1 MERLAKKVLEKGRVD
16 DLVLLDD
23 ISEGA
28 IVQNLKNRFQS
39 DLIYT
44 AIGPVLIS
52 MNPFK
57 QIQGLYTQG
66 MIKAYSGKYSYECA
80 PHVYGPAEETFRA
93 LLNTGRNQCMLV
105 SGESGA
111 GKTEATKKILEYI
124 SAVSNDSHSGKSV
137 AAIKDKL
144 LESNPVM
151 EAFGNAKTLRN
162 DNSSRF
168 GKYMVVQFDF
178 SGAPLGATIQQYLLE
193 KPRVVKQ
200 QEGERNFHIFY
211 NLCAGASGSLRSELG
226 LEKASNYEY
235 TKTTT
240 QVKSI
245 NDEADFQQV
254 NSALDVLVGAERKK
268 HLYSVVAGVL
278 HLGNITFKA
287 SGDHQDASGCEPAA
301 RCFAVDAKT
310 LGRAVT
316 FRTIRTRGES
326 VATPLKANECSKTR
340 DALAKAVYARNFKL
354 LVGFLNES
362 LNAQGRVE
370 LTLGLLDIFG
380 FEIFDRNSFEQ
391 LLINYTNE
399 RLQQIFVK
407 LTLESEQREY
417 AAEGLK
423 WQEIPYFN
431 NQIVCDLIDS
441 KKPAGIIAYCDEE
454 AIMPSAT
461 DKSLLNK
468 LNANLSSHKHF
479 TNLTKESKRS
489 DTTEFC
495 VKHYAGDVIY
505 STDGFIE
512 KNMDTL
518 YRDLIELI
526 GGSRSPIMASMFP
539 EAKEQHDGKKPI
551 TAGSQFRIDMQD
563 LMDTLMKCDPHYVRC
578 IKPNDNKQSGM
589 FEDARVAHQVRYLG
603 LLENVRVRRAGF
615 AYRHTYPLFVH
626 RYKMVAPAIW
636 LKFPPS
642 GDSKRDAKAI
652 LDSMAITGEGD
663 AFAMGKTKVFIRRAE
678 TLFSLE
684 EMRERKMHNV
694 VGMIQNAWRMYK
706 ARLHFLE
713 LREKSM
719 GIFKGRKRRRGSW
732 VLFFQGDYID
742 AKDSLEVRGL
752 FTNPKFGAQDQK
764 IIFADRC
771 DVMGKK
777 NKLEPRNV
785 IFTEKSI
792 YVADLQ
798 WKQPRRIDLRSVQ
811 KFSLSTFADGFIVVK
826 MPEMQKPP
834 EPDLVFNSVRKAE
847 IITVLDESRGTLP
860 LEFADSLEFKFIK
873 KGLFSSKMITGRLNF
888 MERNIAGQA
897 FFEMAP
903 TNPPKID
910 DITVAV
916 CPQMGSKAQVQLQG
930 FQHERAV
937 ATMAGRAAAGF
948 IDHSHKQE
956 DMKKNRGGPASPTD
970 FSASSAPLSST
981 SGLKQAKVLYDYK
994 GTNSRDL
1001 NVMKGETVYVVLQ
1014 HSDGWFDCQKG
1025 STRGMVPG
1033 AYLQTM

>member
-1 MERLAKKVLEKGRVD
+1 MEKGKVD

-23 ISEGA
+23 ISEGG
-28 IVQNLKNRFQS
+28 IVQNLKSRFNS

-44 AIGPVLIS
+44 YIGPVLIS
-52 MNPFK
+52 VNPFK
-57 QIQGLYTQG
+57 TIQGLYTPG
-66 MIKAYSGKYSYECA
+66 MIKAYSGSYSYERA
-80 PHVYGPAEETFRA
+80 PHVNGPAEETFRA
-93 LLNTGRNQCMLV
+93 LLSSGRNQCMLV

-137 AAIKDKL
+137 AQIKDKL

-200 QEGERNFHIFY
+200 QDGERNFHIFY
-211 NLCAGASGSLRSELG
+211 NLCAGAPGSLRSELG
-226 LEKASNYEY
+226 LEKASHYEY
-235 TKTTT
+235 TKTTIS
-240 QVKSI
+240 VKTI
-245 NDEADFQQV
+245 NDDADFQAV
-254 NSALDVLVGAERKK
+254 DSALDILVGSERKK
-268 HLYSVVAGVL
+268 HLYHVVAGVL
-278 HLGNITFKA
+278 HLGNITFKQ
-287 SGDHQDASGCEPAA
+287 SGDHFDAQNTDAAA
-301 RCFAVDAKT
+301 RCLSVDTRT
-310 LGRAVT
+310 LGRAIT
-316 FRTIRTRGES
+316 YRTIRTRGETVS
-326 VATPLKANECSKTR
+326 TPLKGDETSKTR
-340 DALAKAVYARNFKL
+340 DALAKAVYQRTFKQ
-354 LVGFLNES
+354 LVGFLNET
-362 LNAQGRVE
+362 LNSKERVE

-380 FEIFDRNSFEQ
+380 FEIFERNSFEQ

-423 WQEIPYFN
+423 WQDIPFFN

-468 LNANLSSHKHF
+468 LNANLTSHKHF
-479 TNLTKESKRS
+479 SNLTKESKRA

-495 VKHYAGDVIY
+495 IRHYAGDVTY

-518 YRDLIELI
+518 YRDLIELV
-526 GGSRSPIMASMFP
+526 GGSRSPLMASLFP
-539 EAKEQHDGKKPI
+539 ESKEQHDGKKPI

-578 IKPNDNKQSGM
+578 IKPNDNKQAGV
-589 FEDARVAHQVRYLG
+589 FDDARVAHQVRYLG

-626 RYKMVAPAIW
+626 RYKMVCPAIW

-642 GDSKRDAKAI
+642 GDPKRDAKAI

-663 AFAMGKTKVFIRRAE
+663 SFAMGKTKIFIRRPE
-678 TLFSLE
+678 TLFALE
-684 EMRERKMHNV
+684 EMRERKMHDV
-694 VGMIQNAWRMYK
+694 VAMIQNAWRMYK

-732 VLFFQGDYID
+732 VLFFQGDYIQ
-742 AKDSLEVRGL
+742 AKDSLELRQL
-752 FTNPKFGAQDQK
+752 FVHPKIGAQDQK
-764 IIFADRC
+764 IIFADQC
-771 DVMGKK
+771 EVMGKK
-777 NKLEPRNV
+777 NKLEKRNI
-785 IFTEKSI
+785 IFTEKSC

-798 WKQPRRIDLRSVQ
+798 WKQPRRIDLRNVL
-811 KFSLSTFADGFIVVK
+811 KWSLSTFADGFIVMKV
-826 MPEMQKPP
+826 PEGTKPP
-834 EPDLVFNSVRKAE
+834 EPDLVFQSVRKAE
-847 IITVLDESRGTLP
+847 IITVMSEARGQLP
-860 LEFADSLEFKFIK
+860 LEFADSIEFKFIK
-873 KGLFSSKMITGRLNF
+873 KGLFSSKMINGRLNF
-888 MERNIAGQA
+888 MERNIQGHA
-897 FFEMAP
+897 FFELVP
-903 TNPPKID
+903 TNPPKLD
-910 DITVAV
+910 DMTVAV
-916 CPQMGSKAQVQLQG
+916 CPEFGSRAKIQLHDQN
-930 FQHERAV
+930 QERAI
-937 ATMAGRAAAGF
+937 ATYAGRAAAGF
-948 IDHSHKQE
+948 IDHTHKAQ
-956 DMKKNRGGPASPTD
+956 DLKKNRGGPASPTD
-970 FSASSAPLSST
+970 FSTSSAAPLAST
-981 SGLKQAKVLYDYK
+981 AGLKQAKVLYDYK
-994 GTNSRDL
+994 GTNTRDL
-1001 NVMKGETVYVVLQ
+1001 NVSKGDTVSIITQ
-1014 HSDGWFDCQKG
+1014 HADGWVDCQKAG
-1025 STRGMVPG
+1025 QRGMVPG
-1033 AYLQTM
+1033 AYLQM

>member
-1 MERLAKKVLEKGRVD
+1 LIVLLENSLEKGKVD

-23 ISEGA
+23 ISENS

-44 AIGPVLIS
+44 SIGPVLIS
-52 MNPFK
+52 VNPFK
-57 QIQGLYTQG
+57 TITGMYSPG
-66 MIKAYSGKYSYECA
+66 MIKAYHGKYSYEVA
-80 PHVYGPAEETFRA
+80 PHVNGPAEETFRA
-93 LLNTGRNQCMLV
+93 LLSSGRNQCMLV

-124 SAVSNDSHSGKSV
+124 SAVSNDSHAGKSV
-137 AAIKDKL
+137 AGIKDKL
-144 LESNPVM
+144 LESNPIM

-211 NLCAGASGSLRSELG
+211 NLCAGAGGSLRQELG
-226 LEKASNYEY
+226 LEKASHFEY
-235 TKTTT
+235 TKTTIT
-240 QVKSI
+240 VKTI
-245 NDEADFQQV
+245 NDEADFKEV
-254 NSALDVLVGAERKK
+254 DTALDILVGGDRKK

-278 HLGNITFKA
+278 HLGNVTFKQV
-287 SGDHQDASGCEPAA
+287 GDHCDAQQCDLAA
-301 RCFAVDAKT
+301 RCLAVDLTT
-310 LGRAVT
+310 LKKALT
-316 FRTIRTRGES
+316 YRTIRTRGEKVS
-326 VATPLKANECSKTR
+326 TPLKLDECFKTR
-340 DALAKAVYARNFKL
+340 DALAKAVYQRTFKQ

-362 LNAQGRVE
+362 LNSTERVE

-380 FEIFDRNSFEQ
+380 FEIFERNSFEQ

-423 WQEIPYFN
+423 WQDIPYFN

-441 KKPAGIIAYCDEE
+441 KKPAGIIAFCDEE

-468 LNANLSSHKHF
+468 LNSNLSSHKHYG
-479 TNLTKESKRS
+479 NLSKESKRG

-495 VKHYAGDVIY
+495 IKHYAGDVVY

-512 KNMDTL
+512 KNVDTL
-518 YRDLIELI
+518 YRDLIELV
-526 GGSRSPIMASMFP
+526 GSSKSSLMAALFP

-578 IKPNDNKQSGM
+578 IKPNDNKQSGV
-589 FEDARVAHQVRYLG
+589 FDDARVAHQVRYLG

-626 RYKMVAPAIW
+626 RYKMVCPAIW

-642 GDSKRDAKAI
+642 GDAKRDAKAI

-663 AFAMGKTKVFIRRAE
+663 AFALGKTKIFIRRPE

-684 EMRERKMHNV
+684 EMRERKMHDV

-719 GIFKGRKRRRGSW
+719 GIFKGKKRRRGSW
-732 VLFFQGDYID
+732 ILFFQGDYID
-742 AKDSLEVRGL
+742 AKNSMEVRNL
-752 FTNPKFGAQDQK
+752 FAHPKIGAHDHN
-764 IIFADRC
+764 I
-771 DVMGKK
+771 
-777 NKLEPRNV
+777 
-785 IFTEKSI
+785 IFTEKSC

-798 WKQPRRIDLRSVQ
+798 WKQSRRIDLRNVL
-811 KFSLSTFADGFIVVK
+811 KYTLSTYADGFIVMKV
-826 MPEMQKPP
+826 PENTKPA
-834 EPDLVFNSVRKAE
+834 EPDLVFQSVRKAE

-860 LEFADSLEFKFIK
+860 LEFSDHIDFRFIK
-873 KGLFSSKMITGRLNF
+873 KSLFSSKIVPGKLHF
-888 MERNIAGQA
+888 AERDIQGHA
-897 FFEMAP
+897 FFEVVP
-903 TNPPKID
+903 TNPPKLD
-910 DITVAV
+910 DLTVYV
-916 CPQMGSKAQVQLQG
+916 CPQMGSKAQIQLTDVKI
-930 FQHERAV
+930 ERAV
-937 ATMAGRAAAGF
+937 ATYAGRAAAGF
-948 IDHSHKQE
+948 VDHSNKAQ
-956 DMKKNRGGPASPTD
+956 DLRKNRGGPASPTD
-970 FSASSAPLSST
+970 FSTSSAPVAST
-981 SGLKQAKVLYDYK
+981 AGLKQAKVLYDYK

-1001 NVMKGETVYVVLQ
+1001 NVTKGETVFVIVE

-1025 STRGMVPG
+1025 NQRGMVPG